1 MNWLPFRIA
10 RRYLFTKKSTNAI
23 NVITGI
29 SMFGIAVGTAAL
41 VLVLSVF
48 NGFEDLLAGMFN
60 KFNPEI
66 KVTPASG
73 KTFETDS
80 VLLSKVRA
88 MPGVA
93 YVSETLEEISFFD
106 YKENQDFGT
115 LKGVDEHFHQVVGID
130 SAMLEGA
137 FQLQENDR
145 SLAVLGTGIR
155 NKLDIGIEN
164 ILGGINV
171 YAPKRRQGGPLD
183 QPFRRRSL
191 YPAGVF
197 AIQQDYD
204 FQYVITNIDFIRDL
218 LEVGDVVSAWEIKSK
233 PGFDLRKVGREV
245 QNLLGD
251 QYVVKDRFQQEEAFL
266 KLMQMEKWLGFAVV
280 SLMIVLV
287 AFNVVGVLWMIVL
300 EKQEDIAILKSMGMN
315 ERMVRSIV
323 LNQGGL
329 ITGIGMVSGFF
340 LAILLYVL
348 QKNFNLVPIGAGFVI
363 DSYPLAIRGF
373 DFIIVSIVVLAI
385 GLLASFPPARRAERI
400 PALVRE
406 A

>member
-10 RRYLFTKKSTNAI
+10 RRYLFAKKSTNAI

-80 VLLSKVRA
+80 VLLAKVRA